1 MATCGPPAGY
11 NSVMHDPLDFTGKV
25 VLVTGGTKGVGRGIA
40 ESFLRRGAQVM
51 VCGRKEPASLPTV
64 DGASAAFTAADVRE
78 VDAVRSL
85 LEATVARFARLDVVV
100 NNAGGTPPA
109 FVAGTSPR
117 FLASIITLNL
127 IAPLYVAQ
135 QANDVMQAQADGG
148 SIINISSVNGL
159 SASPGAA
166 AYGAAKAGLVNLTE
180 SLAVEFAPKVR
191 VNAVTAGIIG
201 TEEIFA
207 VHYDNDEERIAALH
221 AGVPLGRLARPD
233 DVGDACLFL
242 ASPLAAHVS
251 GANLVVHGGG
261 EPPGT
266 LPPRPGAT

>member
-1 MATCGPPAGY
+1 VVSDA
-11 NSVMHDPLDFTGKV
+11 LDLTGKV

-40 ESFLRRGAQVM
+40 ETFLAHGADVM
-51 VCGRKEPASLPTV
+51 VCGRTEPESLPTAG
-64 DGASAAFTAADVRE
+64 DRRAEFTAADVRD
-78 VDAVRSL
+78 VDAVRLL
-85 LEATVARFARLDVVV
+85 LEATTGRFGKLDVVV

-117 FLASIITLNL
+117 FLTSIITLNL

-135 QANDVMQAQADGG
+135 QANDVMQSQADGG
-148 SIINISSVNGL
+148 SIINIASVNGL
-159 SASPGAA
+159 SPSPGVA
-166 AYGAAKAGLVNLTE
+166 AYGAAKAGLIHLTQ

-191 VNAVTAGIIG
+191 VNAVTSGIIG

-207 VHYDNDEERIAALH
+207 LHYGNDEARIAQLQ
-221 AGVPLGRLARPD
+221 AGVPLGRMATPE
-233 DVGDACLFL
+233 DVGQSCLFL

-251 GANLVVHGGG
+251 GANVLVHGGG

-266 LPPRPGAT
+266 LPTRP